1 MNKTILLSLMLVWPT
16 TAGAFDSGPD
26 VGEKIPAFEARD
38 QTGQLRSFEDLK
50 GPEGLLLL
58 FHRTAD
64 W

>member
-1 MNKTILLSLMLVWPT
+1 MKHALLSALLVWPAMSAVAINT
-16 TAGAFDSGPD
+16 GPE
-26 VGEKIPAFEARD
+26 VGEKIPAFEVHD
-38 QTGQLRSFEDLK
+38 QTGQPRTFEDLK